1 MENVPLAERMRP
13 RTLAEFR
20 GQSHLLDEGKIVA
33 NIVATKEPFSLI
45 LWGPPG
51 CGKTTL
57 AYLIAKSTDCIFV
70 PLSAVTSGIKEVKDV
85 IEKARDTLNVFKQRT
100 MLFIDEIHRFNKAQQ
115 DAFLPH
121 VEKGIVVLV
130 GATTENPSFEVIPP
144 LLSRCKVLVLEPL
157 SADDILSILK
167 EALGDKERGLGKLDL
182 KVSGDD
188 LKLIAGLA
196 DGDAR
201 FALNA
206 IEIAVSMAGERA
218 KKSKAGGTL
227 VIDRDIVKEAVQQ
240 KALIYDKDREEHYN
254 IISALH
260 KAVRGSDPDAAL
272 YWLARMLEAGEDPLY
287 VARRVVRMA
296 TEDIGL
302 ADPFALTLAIS
313 AQQAVHFI
321 GMPEGALALAEAVV
335 YMAAA
340 DKSNSVYT
348 AYGRAQAEVTES
360 GSLPVPLHIRN
371 APTRLMKE
379 LSYGK
384 GYKYAHEFDDAFVYQ
399 TYLPEKLAGKKF
411 YRPNE
416 RGFEKKIAER
426 LKKWWDEFK
435 KKQGS

>member
-1 MENVPLAERMRP
+1 
-13 RTLAEFR
+13 
-20 GQSHLLDEGKIVA
+20 
-33 NIVATKEPFSLI
+33 
-45 LWGPPG
+45 
-51 CGKTTL
+51 
-57 AYLIAKSTDCIFV
+57 
-70 PLSAVTSGIKEVKDV
+70 
-85 IEKARDTLNVFKQRT
+85 
-100 MLFIDEIHRFNKAQQ
+100 
-115 DAFLPH
+115 
-121 VEKGIVVLV
+121 
-130 GATTENPSFEVIPP
+130 
-144 LLSRCKVLVLEPL
+144 VLVLEPL

-340 DKSNSVYT
+340 DKSNSVYA

-435 KKQGS
+435 KRQGS